1 MPEKETLDLKAVI
14 LLVVLCMLWG
24 FNGVA
29 IKVSNDGIAPVFSA
43 GVRSVIAVMGLG
55 AWMKLNGMPLF
66 PGRILDG
73 VVVGLLFGTEFALLF
88 SSLLFTTV
96 SSAWILLYS
105 TPFFHTLGAHCF
117 LKGDRIT
124 VHKGIGLILAFSGVV
139 LLLGRHLSLPTLVQL
154 SGDTLALGSALL
166 WAVTTI
172 YIKKRLVG
180 KVSHHHTL
188 FYQTVFSIPV
198 LFLLS
203 ALFKETPVAHINGII
218 LSSVLFQGIIIA
230 FISYLVW
237 FYLVHSYPVSLLS
250 AFTFLTPV
258 FATICGVVF
267 LNETLTPA
275 LVFSLILVSLGIYV
289 VNMRQHVGR

>member
-1 MPEKETLDLKAVI
+1 MSDKETLDLKAAT

-29 IKVSNDGIAPVFSA
+29 IKVSNAGIAPIFCA
-43 GVRSVIAVMGLG
+43 GIRSVIAVLGLSV
-55 AWMKLNGMPLF
+55 WMKVNRMRLF
-66 PGRILDG
+66 PGNVLDG
-73 VVVGLLFGTEFALLF
+73 LVVGILFGVEFALLF
-88 SSLLFTTV
+88 SSLLYTTV

-105 TPFFHTLGAHCF
+105 TPFFHTLGAHYF

-124 VHKGIGLILAFSGVV
+124 IHKGIGLIMAFVGIV
-139 LLLGRHLSLPTLVQL
+139 LLLSKHLGVPSLIQL
-154 SGDTLALGSALL
+154 GGDMCALGAALL

-172 YIKKRLVG
+172 YIKRRLVG

-188 FYQTVFSIPV
+188 FYQTVFSIPI

-203 ALFKETPVAHINGII
+203 ILFQEAPIQRIDALI

-237 FYLVHSYPVSLLS
+237 FYLVHAYPVSLLS

-258 FATICGVVF
+258 FATISGVIF
-267 LNETLTPA
+267 INEPLTLT
-275 LVFSLILVSLGIYV
+275 LVCSLILVSLGIYV
-289 VNMRQHVGR
+289 VNLR